1 MTKTISEEYLNLQ
14 KDLHLRSDYGTASLG
29 IAPEVK
35 QIFEKYN
42 YTSISDYGAGK
53 CNLQKK
59 LIQLG
64 LKDFDYFPY
73 DPVFPEYGSTKKAD
87 LVCCIDVLEHVEE
100 QFMDTVFNELK
111 DITNKLAF
119 FTIALQP
126 AGKTLKDGRNAH
138 ITLKP
143 DIWWLKFIEERFNIL
158 SLKKNPNR
166 LKVLVQKK

>member
-35 QIFEKYN
+35 KIFEENKL
-42 YTSISDYGAGK
+42 TSISDYGAGK

-73 DPVFPEYGSTKKAD
+73 DPVFPEYGSPKKAD
-87 LVCCIDVLEHVEE
+87 LVCCIDVLEHIEE
-100 QFMDTVFNELK
+100 SFIENVINELRN
-111 DITNKLAF
+111 ITDKLAY
-119 FTIALQP
+119 FTIALKP
-126 AGKTLKDGRNAH
+126 AGKILKDGRNAH
-138 ITLKP
+138 ILLKSE
-143 DIWWLKFIEERFNIL
+143 DWWLNLIKSKFNFKEVN
-158 SLKKNPNR
+158 KHPKR
-166 LKVLVQKK
+166 LKLLLC

>member
-42 YTSISDYGAGK
+42 YKSISDYGAGK

-73 DPVFPEYGSTKKAD
+73 DPVFPEYGFPKKAD
-87 LVCCIDVLEHVEE
+87 LVCCIDVLEHIEE
-100 QFMDTVFNELK
+100 SFIENVISELRS
-111 DITNKLAF
+111 ITDKLAY
-119 FTIALQP
+119 FTIALKP
-126 AGKTLKDGRNAH
+126 AGKILKDGRNAH
-138 ITLKP
+138 ILLKP
-143 DIWWLKFIEERFNIL
+143 EDWWLNLIKTKFKVVEID
-158 SLKKNPNR
+158 KTPKR
-166 LKVLVQKK
+166 LKLLLC

>member
-1 MTKTISEEYLNLQ
+1 MFDTISEEYLNLQ
-14 KDLHLRSDYGTASLG
+14 KDLHLRPDYGTASIG
-29 IAPEVK
+29 MAPEVK
-35 QIFEKYN
+35 KIFEENKL
-42 YTSISDYGAGK
+42 TSISDYGAGK
-53 CNLQKK
+53 CNLQKTLK
-59 LIQLG
+59 ELG
-64 LKDFDYFPY
+64 LKDFAYFPY
-73 DPVFPEYGSTKKAD
+73 DPVFVEYGEPNRAD

-100 QFMDTVFNELK
+100 EFMDTVFNELK

-143 DIWWLKFIEERFNIL
+143 DIWWLKFIEERFNII
-158 SLKKNPNR
+158 SLKKSPNR

>member
-42 YTSISDYGAGK
+42 YKSISDYGAGK

-64 LKDFDYFPY
+64 LKDFNYFPY
-73 DPVFPEYGSTKKAD
+73 DPVFPEYGFPKKAD
-87 LVCCIDVLEHVEE
+87 LVCCIDVLEHIEE
-100 QFMDTVFNELK
+100 SFIENVINELRS
-111 DITNKLAF
+111 ITYKL
-119 FTIALQP
+119 
-126 AGKTLKDGRNAH
+126 DY
-138 ITLKP
+138 
-143 DIWWLKFIEERFNIL
+143 FNI
-158 SLKKNPNR
+158 
-166 LKVLVQKK
+166 